1 MDDFKEFLQVIGYV
15 LISILVVCAI
25 IGGLFAG
32 AMWLLYPF
40 MEKGCRDAAQIMG
53 VDYRYSFYTG
63 CLIQIDGKFIPYDS
77 YIVVKNDKR

>member
-1 MDDFKEFLQVIGYV
+1 MRDTFELLGYLLVAVIVIVV
-15 LISILVVCAI
+15 LGIGLVLAI
-25 IGGLFAG
+25 NPIMAR
-32 AMWLLYPF
+32 
-40 MEKGCRDAAQIMG
+40 GCRDAAQIMN